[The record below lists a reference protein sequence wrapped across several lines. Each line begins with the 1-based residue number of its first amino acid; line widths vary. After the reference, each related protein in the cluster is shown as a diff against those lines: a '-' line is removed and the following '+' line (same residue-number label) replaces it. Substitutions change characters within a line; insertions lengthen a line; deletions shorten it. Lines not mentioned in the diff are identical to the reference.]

1 MDYISPRAKI
11 DKSYSLINSRYSTT
25 TVQSK
30 IILSVLSLIRP
41 TDEDFKEYIVPIN
54 EFEFLT
60 DNKNHARLRQECKK
74 LMSQVLDIPQEDGSW
89 LFVNWF
95 SKAQYKAK
103 EQTITF
109 RIEKDLMPYLLQM
122 KENFSS
128 VYLANVL
135 KLSSEYGIRIYEM
148 MKQYQKIGSRTI
160 ELVELHDLFQTPKS
174 YRARYNNFKQFVL
187 EQATKDINSKTDL
200 NITYKEIKPGRSVT
214 AIHFIVQS
222 KKQLLE
228 NEQDTTP
235 TQVDLPF
242 EEYDD
247 TLDMKYDLKYFN
259 DNPENKKMLINN
271 EVHYLKQLYFDKD
284 RNNKLTLKT
293 DRTEIKFNNKNLKKT
308 LDEIYCYIQNYKSK

>member
-1 MDYISPRAKI
+1 
-11 DKSYSLINSRYSTT
+11 
-25 TVQSK
+25 
-30 IILSVLSLIRP
+30 
-41 TDEDFKEYIVPIN
+41 
-54 EFEFLT
+54 
-60 DNKNHARLRQECKK
+60 
-74 LMSQVLDIPQEDGSW
+74 
-89 LFVNWF
+89 
-95 SKAQYKAK
+95 
-103 EQTITF
+103 
-109 RIEKDLMPYLLQM
+109 
-122 KENFSS
+122 
-128 VYLANVL
+128 
-135 KLSSEYGIRIYEM
+135 M